1 MLPNAAFIIYLSFSP
16 PLLMERGTPAAL
28 AALMTALASWI
39 SIASIPAGGVLTDRS
54 GRIHTFIVAG
64 LLGSALLTALHAL
77 SDAPWLLITLYG
89 VSVGAWPGAIMSL
102 PGRVLGPA
110 SRSTGFGVFYT
121 TYYMGMVLLVP
132 VGGWLQDATGTAR
145 APLLLSAA
153 LMLAGVVAL
162 AALRLLLRRGAPAPA
177 PEAA

>member
-1 MLPNAAFIIYLSFSP
+1 
-16 PLLMERGTPAAL
+16 
-28 AALMTALASWI
+28 
-39 SIASIPAGGVLTDRS
+39 
-54 GRIHTFIVAG
+54 
-64 LLGSALLTALHAL
+64 
-77 SDAPWLLITLYG
+77 
-89 VSVGAWPGAIMSL
+89 
-102 PGRVLGPA
+102 
-110 SRSTGFGVFYT
+110 
-121 TYYMGMVLLVP
+121 VP